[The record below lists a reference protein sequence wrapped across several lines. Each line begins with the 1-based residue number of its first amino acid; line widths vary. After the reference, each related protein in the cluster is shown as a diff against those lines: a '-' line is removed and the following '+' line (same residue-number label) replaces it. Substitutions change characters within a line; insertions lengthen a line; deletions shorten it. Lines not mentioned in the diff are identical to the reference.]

1 MSLKIHVEKF
11 GKIKKADIELT
22 PFTLFV
28 GDNNS
33 GKSYLLSLIWALQ
46 SSEIMN
52 FLYRDIT
59 VLVNSPIY
67 KKLFEIISNSYI
79 ENKELYE
86 KLDTD
91 VFLELLNILL
101 EKNKK
106 EFVARIFNHE
116 GIDIEKLAV
125 WTENKKVIIKST
137 SSVNRLISIYVN
149 GQRSKSIGIAEVTDN
164 KKIDTIVKMII
175 NSICSN
181 ILDVKR
187 TNLNEVLYLPSARTG
202 FMLSRT
208 LINQYGRQNA
218 FDKNFSDN
226 DFLNEEIQPFTK
238 PILSFLNALDNEQ
251 IKSKDKFIDLISFIE
266 IVMTKGCIRKKTAG
280 EKVDYIPSGISTPL
294 PLRATSAVVT
304 ELSPLL
310 ILLLTSD
317 FIKLIC
323 YEEPEMC
330 LHPQLQQEMGKVL
343 IRLVNLNVNVVATT
357 HSDIIIQHINNMC
370 ILNSVKENSTIKEK
384 FDLKDEDLISE
395 NKVAVYQL
403 TDCGTFAEVDRI
415 YPKNASFNVP
425 TFTDSLIK
433 ILEQTTEI
441 NSLDGE

>member
-266 IVMTKGCIRKKTAG
+266 IVMTKGCIRKKLR
-280 EKVDYIPSGISTPL
+280 EKRWTIFLQGLVHL
-294 PLRATSAVVT
+294 FRCVQRQ
-304 ELSPLL
+304 
-310 ILLLTSD
+310 
-317 FIKLIC
+317 
-323 YEEPEMC
+323 
-330 LHPQLQQEMGKVL
+330 QL
-343 IRLVNLNVNVVATT
+343 
-357 HSDIIIQHINNMC
+357 
-370 ILNSVKENSTIKEK
+370 
-384 FDLKDEDLISE
+384 
-395 NKVAVYQL
+395 
-403 TDCGTFAEVDRI
+403 
-415 YPKNASFNVP
+415 
-425 TFTDSLIK
+425 
-433 ILEQTTEI
+433 
-441 NSLDGE
+441 